1 MKEYYVKLIK
11 DTFAKFR
18 PLIVDAPIRKGWNR
32 TFGTPIASQRDV
44 MMRRDAAIKDII
56 NEALCMGVDVGIAL
70 KEDKPYVS
78 PFEDKGE

>member
-1 MKEYYVKLIK
+1 MEITMKEYYVKLIK
-11 DTFAKFR
+11 ETFAKFR
-18 PLIVDAPIRKGWNR
+18 PLIVDA
-32 TFGTPIASQRDV
+32 PIASQRDV